1 MNNEHLFWLAVI
13 VILNIAAY
21 LVGRHE
27 GTRYGRENTIEVLMK
42 VAPDEMA
49 AIKRKFNTFDPFKFL
64 LEQMKEEN
72 K

>member
-1 MNNEHLFWLAVI
+1 MNNEHLFWIAAI

-21 LVGRHE
+21 LVGRHD

-42 VAPDEMA
+42 VAPDEMK
-49 AIKRKFNTFDPFKFL
+49 AIKRKFDSLDPFEFL
-64 LEQMKEEN
+64 LERMKEER

>member
-1 MNNEHLFWLAVI
+1 MNNEQLFWLAVI

-21 LVGRHE
+21 LVGRHD
-27 GTRYGRENTIEVLMK
+27 GKRYGRENTIEVLMQ

-49 AIKRKFNTFDPFKFL
+49 AIKKKFDNFDPFKFL
-64 LEQMKEEN
+64 LERMKKES

>member
-1 MNNEHLFWLAVI
+1 MNNEQIFWIAVI

-21 LVGRHE
+21 LVGRHD
-27 GTRYGRENTIEVLMK
+27 GKQYGRVNTIEVLMK

-49 AIKRKFNTFDPFKFL
+49 EIKKKFDNFDPFEFL
-64 LEQMKEEN
+64 LERMKEES